1 MLISSIEISNF
12 RQFYGRQKIQFS
24 TNSEKN
30 ITLIHAENGVGKTAL
45 LNAILWCFYNKT
57 TENFERKKD
66 LQNHHARE
74 ADEKG
79 YFVFIEFEEDGDHYV
94 AQRQVNSLSG
104 GQQVFRIYSIL
115 DTGDHKE
122 VPTPEVFINSI
133 IPKDMAGYFFFQGE
147 GVGTLANSSGGD
159 VKEAIRDILGF
170 TIAEEALKDIS
181 KVKTEYRRE
190 LQRLDKT
197 SDLGSIQEELA
208 DCEDKIRILSGDLE
222 EADKNKKYIAL
233 KLKAIE
239 EDLQNSDSNVV
250 SEKQKSREDKTEQL
264 KQLDIM
270 RYSALERKSRLV
282 GKYAV
287 SAFAFKAA
295 NEGIDF
301 IDEKELKGKIP
312 APYNVQLVKDI
323 LSQEECICGSD
334 IKVGT
339 EAYGKIQSLLGKA
352 SDPIL
357 SNRVTRAR
365 SQLTVVRKELHDA
378 ETDFTNTLEEI
389 SMTEEAIAKV
399 RGELEALS
407 LEIKG
412 VNVEGIKEKEENR
425 ATLFQQLQEANRL
438 FGSLKERKGKLDEAR
453 EPLITKERS
462 FKSTEPEVIRLQ
474 KLMGFIEE
482 IGERLTS
489 VLERTENDS
498 LLLLAE
504 KINTFLDLYVKQDFR
519 AKITPNFEIVLHDRE
534 DRPVGKSD
542 GQSLLLSLTFIS
554 SLISLAKQRKNATGN
569 ILTPGAIAP
578 FVIDAPFGVLDKSYK
593 ANIAEELPK
602 SVNQVVFLLS
612 SSHWEGT
619 VEEAIRDKVGSEYN
633 MVLEVAADQ
642 NNKELASISILGK
655 SYDTVRYK
663 CDVDMTRI
671 EEIGNYA

>member
-1 MLISSIEISNF
+1 MLINSIEISNF
-12 RQFYGRQKIQFS
+12 RQFYGKQKIHFS
-24 TNSEKN
+24 TDPEKN

-66 LQNHHARE
+66 LQNHHAKE
-74 ADEKG
+74 VGEKG
-79 YFVFIEFEEDGDHYV
+79 YYIFVEFEEDGEHFV
-94 AQRQVNSLSG
+94 AQRQVSSFSG
-104 GQQVFRIYSIL
+104 GQQVFRIYKIL
-115 DTGDHKE
+115 DTGDFKE
-122 VPTPEVFINSI
+122 VPSPEVFINSI

-147 GVGTLANSSGGD
+147 GVGTLANSNGGD

-190 LQRLDKT
+190 LQRLDKK
-197 SDLGSIQEELA
+197 SDLGNIQEELA
-208 DCEDKIRILSGDLE
+208 NCEDEIRKLTEELE
-222 EADKNKKYIAL
+222 ETDKTRKFL
-233 KLKAIE
+233 DGKLKAVD
-239 EDLQNSDSNVV
+239 EDLKNSDSQVV
-250 SEKQKSREDKTEQL
+250 SEKQKNRETKLGQI
-264 KQLDIM
+264 KQLETVLS
-270 RYSALERKSRLV
+270 RALERKSRLV

-287 SAFAFKAA
+287 SAFAYKAA

-301 IDEKELKGKIP
+301 IDEKELKGTIP

-323 LSQEECICGSD
+323 LSQQECICGSE
-334 IKVGT
+334 IKHGT
-339 EAYGKIQSLLGKA
+339 AAYGKIQSLLGKA

-357 SNRVTRAR
+357 INRVRRAR
-365 SQLTVVRKELHDA
+365 SQLTVVRKDLQDA
-378 ETDFTNTLEEI
+378 KTDFADTLEEI
-389 SMTEEAIAKV
+389 SITEESIIKLQS
-399 RGELEALS
+399 ELDALS

-412 VNVEGIKEKEENR
+412 IDLEGIKEKEENR
-425 ATLFQQLQEANRL
+425 STLSKQLGETNRSL
-438 FGSLKERKGKLDEAR
+438 GSLIERKKRLDKEREF
-453 EPLITKERS
+453 LISKERS
-462 FKSTEPEVIRLQ
+462 FKSTEPAVIRLQ

-482 IGERLTS
+482 VEERLTN
-489 VLERTENDS
+489 VLEKTEEDS

-504 KINTFLDLYVKQDFR
+504 KINNFLDLYVKQDFR
-519 AKITPNFEIVLHDRE
+519 AKITKDFEIILHDRD
-534 DRPVGKSD
+534 DRPVAKSD

-554 SLISLAKQRKNATGN
+554 SLISLAKQRKNATGH
-569 ILTPGAIAP
+569 ILTPGAVAP

-619 VEEAIRDKVGSEYN
+619 VEAAIRDKVGCEYN
-633 MVLEVAADQ
+633 MVLEVAAEQ
-642 NNKELASISILGK
+642 KKKELASISILGK

-671 EEIGNYA
+671 EEIGRYD